1 MADDDLD
8 LMQSL
13 LEMADDND
21 AISGSPEAKARTAE
35 ALGYSFQTT
44 HTESAPPNK
53 RARIIPARPLAE
65 AFRPASTAASDRSSS
80 NAATTIPQSKSGA
93 VEKFSGL
100 HLKNPCLPSIVLRE
114 RLSHVQFQK
123 LSQARSKTGS
133 DDKWA
138 TIAVLTEKGTKESAS
153 GRAYSIWRLSDLQG
167 TNVSLFLFGKAQTG
181 LWKETEGS
189 IIAVFG
195 PEARI
200 ADSKFS
206 MSVDSEQQVVKL
218 GTSVDMGFCR
228 ANKKDGTPCRNAVN
242 INACPFCDYHV
253 QGEYNKIRS
262 KRSECKDSHLH
273 RAFHHAN
280 GARLGSSVRPKMGE
294 GGDILYSQPPTLK
307 PRSQNQL
314 QQTVDKARRNIPGV
328 SRLLAAMVPA
338 PGSLGPNRLP
348 PATAP
353 PQYGPTPPANPPKPK
368 RLRQDPPQTA
378 DQQAASSSQHHQ
390 DRQHRSGSD
399 DKQGVGHSL
408 SQQSGGVAVASEPG
422 PCHAT
427 RQQQASKAV
436 SQAVRAEGQNRVGPG
451 QAPQG
456 MLTLQ
461 EDEVDWGSEGSDPAL
476 QHALAVI
483 QAKGGLQAPDPNR
496 PFQSRPQTPAPPSTS
511 APASRPAAAPVHG
524 QTPYGSQP
532 VKSQQAVTSG
542 SGAAASKAI
551 QGRAAPQ
558 SGGAKLQGN
567 PQARVLVKLGLSK
580 GQSGSNSR
588 GGRSG
593 TVALP
598 QPPAAVSGFAAA
610 FGSIAAS
617 QNTERTDTRYKELV
631 DDEDHERL
639 TRVLTALEKKD
650 DMQQRM
656 EAITKSAPSIHSSA
670 GKPCLHQQAVIVVLQ
685 PIPVHSHTD
694 LLRAQGL
701 FRACRA

>member
-1 MADDDLD
+1 MADEDLD

-44 HTESAPPNK
+44 HTE
-53 RARIIPARPLAE
+53 
-65 AFRPASTAASDRSSS
+65 T
-80 NAATTIPQSKSGA
+80 TTIPQSKSGA

-408 SQQSGGVAVASEPG
+408 SQQSGG
-422 PCHAT
+422 
-427 RQQQASKAV
+427 
-436 SQAVRAEGQNRVGPG
+436 
-451 QAPQG
+451 
-456 MLTLQ
+456 

-511 APASRPAAAPVHG
+511 APASRPAAAP
-524 QTPYGSQP
+524 
-532 VKSQQAVTSG
+532 
-542 SGAAASKAI
+542 
-551 QGRAAPQ
+551 
-558 SGGAKLQGN
+558 GN

-656 EAITKSAPSIHSSA
+656 EAITKLNVTAFHCKNCGSTTERRHPECRQHEVQRVTATKRWWQCCHCNSRFTTV
-670 GKPCLHQQAVIVVLQ
+670 AVRLPKTRCPKCNDVTMKFKAVSMARSVKGAEDPAFASRETFKARGTEHAFALNG
-685 PIPVHSHTD
+685 HK
-694 LLRAQGL
+694 
-701 FRACRA
+701 